1 MFPPLRSEKLV
12 FYCAKILINAGI
24 RMGSCIHLCK
34 RSLRACCLD
43 SPEVRKPARSQ
54 EPHKC
59 IMIFFSDCGR
69 ISSVGRLLDCWA
81 AGHVFDFRGRT
92 WILSVLTFTWFG
104 WTLKMPVV
112 KSSVVLSLRLTLRWL
127 TGLKFRLTIYLL
139 LLSAKVVPLQ
149 ALLRHCHHK
158 SLCYEVPSRVANNCK
173 WCV

>member
-1 MFPPLRSEKLV
+1 MKVSYVESQELTAVFNTPLKTRITVFPPLRSEKLV

-69 ISSVGRLLDCWA
+69 ISSVGRLLDC
-81 AGHVFDFRGRT
+81 
-92 WILSVLTFTWFG
+92 
-104 WTLKMPVV
+104 
-112 KSSVVLSLRLTLRWL
+112 
-127 TGLKFRLTIYLL
+127 
-139 LLSAKVVPLQ
+139 
-149 ALLRHCHHK
+149 
-158 SLCYEVPSRVANNCK
+158 
-173 WCV
+173 

>member
-1 MFPPLRSEKLV
+1 MKVSYVESQELTAVFNTFKDPLRSEKIV

-69 ISSVGRLLDCWA
+69 ISSVGRLLDC
-81 AGHVFDFRGRT
+81 
-92 WILSVLTFTWFG
+92 
-104 WTLKMPVV
+104 
-112 KSSVVLSLRLTLRWL
+112 
-127 TGLKFRLTIYLL
+127 
-139 LLSAKVVPLQ
+139 
-149 ALLRHCHHK
+149 
-158 SLCYEVPSRVANNCK
+158 
-173 WCV
+173 